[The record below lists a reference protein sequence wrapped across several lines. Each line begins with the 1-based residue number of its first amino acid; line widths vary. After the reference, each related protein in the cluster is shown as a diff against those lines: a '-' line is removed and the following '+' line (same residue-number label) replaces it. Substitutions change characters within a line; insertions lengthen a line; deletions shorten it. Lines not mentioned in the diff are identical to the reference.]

1 MSSKRL
7 IAGETCWVVQDA
19 SEIRLLVDAAEY
31 YECLRGMCLKAK
43 RTLYILAWDID
54 SRTPLRGVQAPTDGL
69 PETLLPFLQG
79 LLQREPELQIL
90 ILSWDFSLL
99 YVWEREFLPQ
109 RQFVWKEQE
118 RLAFRLDGKH
128 PAGAS
133 HHQKVVVIDDA
144 VAFVGGLDLTLCR
157 WDTPEHLRDDPRRI
171 TPDGL
176 KYGTMHDAQIGIAGP
191 AAVPLGDLFRERW
204 LMATDEVLHKP
215 AANTIALDGAQL
227 SNHPVAISRTAAHD
241 EGPGIREVQAL
252 TLKAIASA
260 QRYIMI
266 ENQYLSSAV
275 VGDALAE
282 RLREAEG
289 PEVLVILPQAESGW
303 LEQES
308 MGLLKQR
315 LLRKL
320 KAADTGKRLRV
331 MYPTVESVN
340 GPCDVYVHSKILF
353 VDDVFMKVGSSNMS
367 NRSMSLDTECD
378 ISVESGDNA
387 AAVKAIQNWK
397 FTLLGEHLGLAPD
410 QVKAAVEGAGSLVKA
425 VDELSKPAST
435 TGRKLK
441 PVPETSSEPPAFD
454 FSVYDG
460 LIADP
465 EKPLSPDVLMGHALP
480 ERQRK
485 FVRGT
490 LVVYAMA
497 SVAVLSLL
505 AVAKFGDGNPFV
517 ESGLRWLRHA
527 IDVQSQT
534 AIGIASLALASFVA
548 SCLFFPLS
556 LTMAAICLAA
566 PGWRAFV
573 ILYSSAFASALTT
586 YWIGRNVTVP
596 LPSWLKRK
604 SVRLQ
609 QRLKHGGFL
618 AVLVARLV
626 PVGSFTLINGVAG
639 TLKIPFK
646 AYVLANAVGLFPGI
660 FLMSLLSGRLAAFW
674 RKASSTNAFM
684 AVGAAVCLLGGF
696 ALIGYFVR
704 KQDAAPKSAPADQP
718 SLASWSRR

>member
-1 MSSKRL
+1 MSPERL

-19 SEIRLLVDAAEY
+19 TGIRLLVDAAEY
-31 YECLRGMCLKAK
+31 YECLRGVCLKAK
-43 RTLYILAWDID
+43 RSLYILGWDID
-54 SRTPLRGVQAPTDGL
+54 SRTPLRGVDAPKDGL

-79 LLQREPELQIL
+79 LLQREPGLQIH

-144 VAFVGGLDLTLCR
+144 VAFVGGIDLTLCR

-191 AAVPLGDLFRERW
+191 AAASLGDLFRERW
-204 LMATDEVLHKP
+204 LLATDEVLHKP
-215 AANTIALDGAQL
+215 SANSIALDEPQL
-227 SNHPVAISRTAAHD
+227 SNHPVGISRTTAH
-241 EGPGIREVQAL
+241 EGGPGIREVQAL

-282 RLREAEG
+282 RLGDAKG
-289 PEVLVILPQAESGW
+289 PQVLVILPQAESGW

-320 KAADTGKRLRV
+320 RAADTGKRLRV
-331 MYPTVESVN
+331 MYPTVESAK
-340 GPCDVYVHSKILF
+340 GTSDVYVHSKILF

-367 NRSMSLDTECD
+367 NRSMCVDTECD
-378 ISVESGDNA
+378 ISIETDDDAV
-387 AAVKAIQNWK
+387 AVKAIQDWK
-397 FTLLGEHLGLAPD
+397 FRLLGEHLGLAPE
-410 QVKAAVEGAGSLVKA
+410 QVRAAVEDAGSLVQAIDK
-425 VDELSKPAST
+425 LSEPGSV
-435 TGRKLK
+435 TGRGLR
-441 PVPETSSEPPAFD
+441 PVPETPSEPPAFD

-465 EKPLSPDVLMGHALP
+465 EKPLSPDVLMLRALP

-485 FVRGT
+485 VVRGT
-490 LVVYAMA
+490 LVVYALA

-505 AVAKFGDGNPFV
+505 AFAKLGGGNAFV

-534 AIGIASLALASFVA
+534 AVGVASLAIASFVA

-573 ILYSSAFASALTT
+573 ILYSSAFASALAT
-586 YWIGRNVTVP
+586 YFIGRNVTVP
-596 LPSWLKRK
+596 LPSWLKHK
-604 SVRLQ
+604 SLRLQ
-609 QRLKHGGFL
+609 QKLKHGGFL

-626 PVGSFTLINGVAG
+626 PVGSFTLVNGVAG
-639 TLKIPFK
+639 MLKIPFK
-646 AYVLANAVGLFPGI
+646 AYLLANAVGLFPGI

-674 RKASSTNAFM
+674 RRASSTNGLM
-684 AVGAAVCLLGGF
+684 AVGAAACLLGGF

-704 KQDAAPKSAPADQP
+704 KQGASPKSAAADKP
-718 SLASWSRR
+718 SLASWSR